1 MRRHFSLIK
10 VDQLNQME
18 SYFRAEVDKM
28 LHLLQGLPDN
38 QLKVE
43 VLEASDIPII
53 FYVDIYI
60 FRGQYLILVIS
71 RLLLQRIAMP
81 QLLQQYWR
89 IVTVEITSS
98 SV

>member
-81 QLLQQYWR
+81 QLLQQY
-89 IVTVEITSS
+89 
-98 SV
+98 

>member
-1 MRRHFSLIK
+1 MSRHFSLIK

-43 VLEASDIPII
+43 VLEASVFP
-53 FYVDIYI
+53 
-60 FRGQYLILVIS
+60 
-71 RLLLQRIAMP
+71 
-81 QLLQQYWR
+81 
-89 IVTVEITSS
+89 
-98 SV
+98 